1 MTWKWEFVSGGEIED
16 TYIRQASLH
25 DLVPDCE
32 AIYLWRRELSA
43 PGSALRDGTAF
54 TRWLDSTMQVPT
66 GEVCGQPLSHFVMLD
81 QLTIQGRGLTPEK
94 RRQLASFTNRP
105 TARRW
110 LARYIRSLSQFSPPL
125 YCGETSDLVQRT
137 RDHVVAKR
145 VSASGCSK
153 TRRRHGANLNSHIT
167 CSATVEMTT
176 TCARSREGRCSRS
189 SRPRSRWRATSRGAV
204 ESSMAGETMG
214 DETQ

>member
-137 RDHVVAKR
+137 RDHV
-145 VSASGCSK
+145 G
-153 TRRRHGANLNSHIT
+153 
-167 CSATVEMTT
+167 
-176 TCARSREGRCSRS
+176 
-189 SRPRSRWRATSRGAV
+189 
-204 ESSMAGETMG
+204 GETG
-214 DETQ
+214 FGQRVQQNKAPPWRELELAYYVLSDSRNDDDLRAKQRRTLLEVVTTSFAVAGYVARRG